1 MGAIEKFITGSRKLG
16 VRARRLRSANR
27 RIILGNGCWQQSVL
41 EEQHTLSG
49 IADWTD
55 RLSADD
61 NSEAHMT
68 PFFKKFLGITLIVV
82 AIFGMIF
89 SSVGVYSVWAIR
101 SAVIRSLDDM
111 VELFEITLDTTEA
124 GLNVL
129 DQSLGATTDT
139 LDSTLATTTGIA
151 QTLNDISGLIG
162 GIADIASMFGA
173 EVDTPASDDEAL
185 STNVQEM
192 ADDLSDITTSL
203 NEAQEVIDRYQ
214 VNVDQAQAQL
224 ENFRENGPMWI
235 TAFAVIMT
243 IILVWLAIAQ
253 IGLLLQGWAMVRPE
267 PAPQTESN
275 PASAQE

>member
-1 MGAIEKFITGSRKLG
+1 
-16 VRARRLRSANR
+16 
-27 RIILGNGCWQQSVL
+27 
-41 EEQHTLSG
+41 
-49 IADWTD
+49 
-55 RLSADD
+55 
-61 NSEAHMT
+61 MT

-267 PAPQTESN
+267 QLPAN
-275 PASAQE
+275 PPENTA